1 LSKELRQRFV
11 VKQRFYHPLSDNIM
25 TISFVQTNDEASVY
39 QLLQENALPTQDLT
53 AEHFQHFFV
62 MKEAKEILGV
72 AGVERLSAQRG
83 LVRSIA
89 VKPEHRGKRIATQLY
104 HAAEEHACSM
114 GMREVYALTT
124 TIEPWLTRLGFERI
138 ERENT
143 PDDVRQ
149 TSEFSELCPTSAVI
163 LRKTLR
169 VLSEE
174 KPHLY
179 VCA

>member
-1 LSKELRQRFV
+1 
-11 VKQRFYHPLSDNIM
+11 M
-25 TISFVQTNDEASVY
+25 TISFVQNHDEASVY
-39 QLLQENALPTQDLT
+39 QLLQESALPTQDLT
-53 AEHFQHFFV
+53 TEHFKHFFV
-62 MKEAKEILGV
+62 MKEEGEILGV

-83 LVRSIA
+83 LMRSIA
-89 VKPEHRGKRIATQLY
+89 VKPEYRGKQIATQLY

-114 GMREVYALTT
+114 GMREVYAFTT

-138 ERENT
+138 ERESA
-143 PDDVRQ
+143 PDDIRQ
-149 TSEFSELCPTSAVI
+149 TSEFSGLCPASAAI

>member
-1 LSKELRQRFV
+1 
-11 VKQRFYHPLSDNIM
+11 M
-25 TISFVQTNDEASVY
+25 TISFVQNHDEASVY
-39 QLLQENALPTQDLT
+39 QLLQDSALPTQDLT
-53 AEHFQHFFV
+53 AEHFRHFFV
-62 MKEAKEILGV
+62 MKEEGEILGV

-83 LVRSIA
+83 LMRSIA
-89 VKPEHRGKRIATQLY
+89 VKPEYRGKQIATQLY

-138 ERENT
+138 ERDNA
-143 PDDVRQ
+143 PDDIRQ
-149 TSEFSELCPTSAVI
+149 TSEFSALCPASAAI